1 MTKTMFD
8 TNSVGTRTGLL
19 VALMMA
25 AAASHAQMVNLY
37 VGIDGRMV
45 FPSGTYTGKNNPNGG
60 RLTLLYAHHFPY
72 GQFANNHY
80 HGIGAYTLTG
90 PADNPVTGDT
100 SAGNRIPEVYTTL
113 PGITLVPDTN
123 AVWTGK
129 LISKKHIEHY
139 SDFRFR
145 SVHSLASF
153 GPGTS
158 EHFMFNSSAGT
169 RTNLLTDATIA
180 LELVSKSAGLNIADT
195 NGAAI
200 LANVGDRQVI
210 GDGDEANFEYL
221 PVFWV
226 DANAT
231 PGTYSAEFR
240 LVDVNVANG
249 RTPIPSS
256 GRFYLDFTV
265 PAAPS
270 LEIARTVTI
279 TLPLVTEG
287 LVLEAAPEANGPWTA
302 ISMPAGEDTL
312 HTQTKTTRELVLPLT
327 EASRFHRLRR
337 ATTAN

>member
-1 MTKTMFD
+1 MKKTMFD
-8 TNSVGTRTGLL
+8 WNSFGIRAGLL
-19 VALMMA
+19 VALVTA
-25 AAASHAQMVNLY
+25 ATASHAQMVNLY

-45 FPSGTYTGKNNPNGG
+45 FPSGTYAGKNNPNGG
-60 RLTLLYAHHFPY
+60 RLTLLYAHHYPY
-72 GQFANNHY
+72 GQFAGNHY
-80 HGIGAYTLTG
+80 HGIGGYTLTG

-123 AVWTGK
+123 AVWAGK

-153 GPGTS
+153 GVGSS
-158 EHFMFNSSAGT
+158 EYVMFNSSAGT

-200 LANVGDRQVI
+200 LTNVGDRQVI
-210 GDGDEANFEYL
+210 GDGNDATFEFL

-231 PGTYSAEFR
+231 PGTYNVEFR
-240 LVDVNVANG
+240 LVDTNVANG
-249 RTPIPSS
+249 RAPIPSS
-256 GRFYLDFTV
+256 GRFYFDFTV
-265 PAAPS
+265 PAVPS

-287 LVLEAAPEANGPWTA
+287 LVLEAASAADGPWTA
-302 ISMPAGEDTL
+302 IPMPAGEDTL
-312 HTQTKTTRELVLPLT
+312 HTQTKTTRELTLPLT

-337 ATTAN
+337 VTTDN

>member
-1 MTKTMFD
+1 LA
-8 TNSVGTRTGLL
+8 LL
-19 VALMMA
+19 TLAVVS
-25 AAASHAQMVNLY
+25 SHAQMVNLY

-45 FPSGTYTGKNNPNGG
+45 LPSGTYAGKNNPNSG
-60 RLTLLYAHHFPY
+60 RLTLLYAHHYPY

-80 HGIGAYTLTG
+80 HGIGSYTLTG

-113 PGITLVPDTN
+113 PGITLVSDTN
-123 AVWTGK
+123 AVWAGK
-129 LISKKHIEHY
+129 WISKKHIEHY
-139 SDFRFR
+139 SDLRIR
-145 SVHSLASF
+145 SVQNLASF

-195 NGAAI
+195 NGVTI
-200 LANVGDRQVI
+200 LTNIGDRHVI
-210 GDGDEANFEYL
+210 GDGDEANFEFL

-249 RTPIPSS
+249 RTPLPSS
-256 GRFYLDFTV
+256 GRFYFDFTV

-287 LVLEAAPEANGPWTA
+287 LVLEGAPDVNGPWTA
-302 ISMPAGEDTL
+302 IPMPAGEDTL
-312 HTQTKTTRELVLPLT
+312 HSQTKTTRELSLPLT
-327 EASRFHRLRR
+327 EANRFHRLRR
-337 ATTAN
+337 VTTTN